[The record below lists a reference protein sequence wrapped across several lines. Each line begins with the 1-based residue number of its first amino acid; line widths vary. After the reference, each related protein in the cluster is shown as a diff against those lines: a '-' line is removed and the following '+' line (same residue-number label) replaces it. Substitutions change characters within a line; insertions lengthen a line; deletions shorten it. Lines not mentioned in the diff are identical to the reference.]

1 MSKIRVNEVI
11 IVEGKYDA
19 AKLANIVDGL
29 ILTTDGFSVFAS
41 PELRELILRLGE
53 KRGIVVLTDSDAAG
67 FRIRTYINNFAQNI
81 SVKNA
86 YIPCVQ
92 GKESRKDVP
101 SKEGLLGVEGVT
113 SESIINALLQA
124 GVGEKAQRSG
134 RDITYNDLYTLGI
147 SGGQGSAE
155 KRRALLLRV
164 GLPAR
169 LSKKALREVL
179 SNLYSYEELEKL
191 LSE

>member
-1 MSKIRVNEVI
+1 
-11 IVEGKYDA
+11 
-19 AKLANIVDGL
+19 
-29 ILTTDGFSVFAS
+29 
-41 PELRELILRLGE
+41 
-53 KRGIVVLTDSDAAG
+53 
-67 FRIRTYINNFAQNI
+67 
-81 SVKNA
+81 
-86 YIPCVQ
+86 
-92 GKESRKDVP
+92 
-101 SKEGLLGVEGVT
+101 LGVEGVT

-124 GVGEKAQRSG
+124 GVGEKPQRSG